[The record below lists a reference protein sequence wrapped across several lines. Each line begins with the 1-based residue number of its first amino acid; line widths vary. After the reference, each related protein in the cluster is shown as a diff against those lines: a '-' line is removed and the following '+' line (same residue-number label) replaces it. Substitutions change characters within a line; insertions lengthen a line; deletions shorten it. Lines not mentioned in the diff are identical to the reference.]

1 MRSRLA
7 LLTAMIVALTACSD
21 APTTPGDYP
30 LATAAS
36 VNDPSP
42 PVSSVRW
49 NRKAIA
55 LFRARG
61 GSPARA
67 NAYLSLAQYR
77 AVLAAQDAQHGTSR
91 PSVTGAAAGASAAV
105 LKQFY
110 PLDVATID
118 AELAA
123 QRAESP
129 SADEQN
135 KDFGAGEAIGL
146 AVANA
151 VLALAATDNYNLTSP
166 GAPPI
171 GPGYWTS
178 SGAPIVRGS
187 YGTRPFFLTSGTELR
202 LPPPP
207 AFGSP
212 AFLAALAEVHAFS
225 DNRTPEQVAISQK
238 WVPFSGIVFNE
249 IATGLIVKYHR
260 SELEAAQILAYA
272 NTAAVDALIACFD
285 SKFAY
290 WFIRPTQAD
299 PGITLAV
306 ALPNHPSY
314 PSGHSC
320 ETGAWQGVL
329 SDAFPSERAMLEET
343 AQEASMSRINGGLH
357 YRFDGEGGLTIG
369 RSAAR
374 LALLRRGLEP

>member
-91 PSVTGAAAGASAAV
+91 PSVAGAAAGASAAV

-320 ETGAWQGVL
+320 ETGA
-329 SDAFPSERAMLEET
+329 
-343 AQEASMSRINGGLH
+343 
-357 YRFDGEGGLTIG
+357 
-369 RSAAR
+369 
-374 LALLRRGLEP
+374 